1 MNRSPGIRPAL
12 YGQDKPMS
20 IEFIGMIAS
29 EQKSEIHPA
38 QGPVIDPDYIVRFAQ
53 AHEAAG
59 FDRVLIAHSSSDA
72 DAVLVATHAAQHT
85 KTLNF
90 MIAHRPG
97 FISPTYAARL
107 FASFDVFS
115 GGRGGVHII
124 SGGSDAEQRRDGDF
138 LNHDER
144 YRRTDEY
151 VGLMR
156 KTWTADAPFSHEGP
170 FYRVENALARVRP
183 LQKPHIPVYFGGSS
197 ALAIEFAAKHADI
210 YAFWGETLEMAR
222 DTIARV
228 RAACVNIGRAPETI
242 RFSLSMRPVLAATE
256 EAAWQRADRIIERV
270 RDLRGSGPINAKPG
284 SVGSQRLLEIAA
296 GGKVRDTR
304 LWTEVAAAVG
314 AGSNTT
320 SLVGTPEQ
328 VAESLLAYHAL
339 GVTTFL
345 IRGFDPIEDVI
356 DYGRELLPLVRAAV
370 ERAR

>member
-1 MNRSPGIRPAL
+1 MT
-12 YGQDKPMS
+12 

-29 EQKSEIHPA
+29 EAKSEIHPA
-38 QGPVIDPDYIVRFAQ
+38 RGPVIDPDYIARFAQ

-59 FDRVLIAHSSSDA
+59 FDRVLIAHNSSDA

-85 KTLNF
+85 KTLGF

-97 FISPTYAARL
+97 FIAPTYAARL
-107 FASFDVFS
+107 FATFDVFS
-115 GGRGGVHII
+115 GGRGGIHII
-124 SGGSDAEQRRDGDF
+124 SGGDGAEQRRDGDF
-138 LNHDER
+138 LNHEER

-151 VGLMR
+151 VGLLR
-156 KTWTADAPFSHEGP
+156 QTWTAEAPFDHEGTY
-170 FYRVENALARVRP
+170 YRVEKAFARVKP
-183 LQKPHIPVYFGGSS
+183 VQKPHIPIYFGGSS
-197 ALAIEFAAKHADI
+197 DIAIAFAAKHADI

-228 RAACVNIGRAPETI
+228 RAACTSIGRNPDSL

-256 EAAWQRADRIIERV
+256 EAAWRRADRIIERI
-270 RDLRGSGPINAKPG
+270 RDLRGDTVGKVNPKPESIG
-284 SVGSQRLLEIAA
+284 SKRLLEAAA
-296 GGKVRDTR
+296 GGKVRDKR

-328 VAESLLAYHAL
+328 VAESLLEYHAL

-345 IRGFDPIEDVI
+345 IRGFDPLEDAT
-356 DYGRELLPLVRAAV
+356 DYGRHLLPLVRKAVNAPLSTAA
-370 ERAR
+370 E

>member
-1 MNRSPGIRPAL
+1 MA
-12 YGQDKPMS
+12 

-29 EQKSEIHPA
+29 EAKSEIHPA
-38 QGPVIDPDYIVRFAQ
+38 TRPVIDPGYIARFAQ

-59 FDRVLIAHSSSDA
+59 FDRVLIAHNSTDG

-85 KTLNF
+85 KTLGF

-97 FISPTYAARL
+97 FIAPTYAARL
-107 FASFDVFS
+107 FATFDVFS
-115 GGRGGVHII
+115 GGRGGIHII
-124 SGGSDAEQRRDGDF
+124 SGGSSEEQRRDGDF
-138 LNHDER
+138 LDHEER

-156 KTWTADAPFSHEGP
+156 RTWTAEAPFSHEGP
-170 FYRVENALARVRP
+170 YYKVENAFARVKP
-183 LQKPHIPVYFGGSS
+183 VQKPHIPIYFGGSS
-197 ALAIEFAAKHADI
+197 DLAIAFAAKHADI

-222 DTIARV
+222 DTIVRV
-228 RAACVNIGRAPETI
+228 RAACARIGRNPDGI

-256 EAAWQRADRIIERV
+256 EAAWQRADRIIERI
-270 RDLRGSGPINAKPG
+270 RDLRGDTFGKANPRPESIG
-284 SVGSQRLLEIAA
+284 SKRLLEAA
-296 GGKVRDTR
+296 SGGKVRDKR

-328 VAESLLAYHAL
+328 VAESLLEYHAL

-345 IRGFDPIEDVI
+345 IRGFDPLD
-356 DYGRELLPLVRAAV
+356 DATDFGRALLPLVRAGA
-370 ERAR
+370 EPAPRSAAAA

>member
-1 MNRSPGIRPAL
+1 
-12 YGQDKPMS
+12 MS

-38 QGPVIDPDYIVRFAQ
+38 QGPLIDPDYIARFAQ
-53 AHEAAG
+53 AHEVAG
-59 FDRVLIAHSSSDA
+59 FDRVLIAHNSSDA

-85 KTLNF
+85 TTLNF

-97 FISPTYAARL
+97 FIAPTYAARL
-107 FASFDVFS
+107 FATFDVFS
-115 GGRGGVHII
+115 GGRGGIHII
-124 SGGSDAEQRRDGDF
+124 TGGDSVEQRRDGDF
-138 LNHDER
+138 LNHEER

-156 KTWTADAPFSHEGP
+156 KTWTATEPFSHDGP
-170 FYRVENALARVRP
+170 YYKFENAFARVKP
-183 LQKPHIPVYFGGSS
+183 LQKPHIPVFFGGSS
-197 ALAIEFAAKHADI
+197 DLAIAFAARHADI

-222 DTIARV
+222 DTIAKV
-228 RAACVNIGRAPETI
+228 RAACVAIGRAPETM

-256 EAAWQRADRIIERV
+256 EAAWQRADRIIERI
-270 RDLRGSGPINAKPG
+270 RELRGNDFGRSNVRPD
-284 SVGSQRLLEIAA
+284 SVGSKRLLEIAA
-296 GGKVRDTR
+296 GGKVRDKR

-328 VAESLLAYHAL
+328 VAESLLEYHAM

-345 IRGFDPIEDVI
+345 IRGFDPLDDAT
-356 DYGRELLPLVRAAV
+356 DYGRHLLPLVREAA
-370 ERAR
+370 ARNPYRMAAE